1 LKIIVLGVWHFFG
14 YLYAKQTTMKNQN
27 IKRTF
32 IVDDD
37 PFWVAMLT
45 QMLTNLGY
53 ENIITFSNGKDCVDH
68 LHLNPNLVFLDYQM
82 ENMNGL
88 EVLKKVKDYFPGI
101 GVVFCTAH
109 EELSIAVSAMKNGS
123 FDYLL
128 KSNATK
134 KEVSSIIERMGEKQ
148 IFAEKIF

>member
-1 LKIIVLGVWHFFG
+1 
-14 YLYAKQTTMKNQN
+14 MKKQN

-37 PFWVAMLT
+37 PFWTAMLS
-45 QMLTNLGY
+45 QMLTDLGY
-53 ENIITFSNGKDCVDH
+53 ENIVTFGNGKDCVDN
-68 LHLNPNLVFLDYQM
+68 LHLNPSLVFLDYQM
-82 ENMNGL
+82 EDMDGL
-88 EVLKKVKDYFPGI
+88 EVLQKVKSYYPGI

-109 EELSIAVSAMKNGS
+109 EDLSVAVNAMKNGS

-134 KEVSSIIERMGEKQ
+134 KEVASIIDNMGEKQ
-148 IFAEKIF
+148 IFADKVF

>member
-1 LKIIVLGVWHFFG
+1 
-14 YLYAKQTTMKNQN
+14 MKKQN

-37 PFWVAMLT
+37 PFWTAMLAE
-45 QMLTNLGY
+45 MLSDLGY
-53 ENIITFSNGKDCVDH
+53 ENIITFSNGKDCIEN
-68 LHLNPNLVFLDYQM
+68 LHLNPSLVFLDYQM
-82 ENMNGL
+82 EDMDGL
-88 EVLKKVKDYFPGI
+88 EVLQKVKNYYPGI

-109 EELSIAVSAMKNGS
+109 EDLSVAVSAMKNGS

-134 KEVSSIIERMGEKQ
+134 KEVSSIITHMGEKQ
-148 IFAEKIF
+148 IFADKVF

>member
-1 LKIIVLGVWHFFG
+1 MKI
-14 YLYAKQTTMKNQN
+14 QN

-37 PFWVAMLT
+37 PFWTAMLT

-53 ENIITFSNGKDCVDH
+53 ENIVTFSNGKDCIDN
-68 LHLNPNLVFLDYQM
+68 LHLNPSLVFLDYQM
-82 ENMNGL
+82 EEMDGL
-88 EVLKKVKDYFPGI
+88 EVLQQVKNYYPGI

-109 EELSIAVSAMKNGS
+109 EDLSVAVNAMKFGS

-134 KEVSSIIERMGEKQ
+134 KEVASIIAHMGEKQ
-148 IFAEKIF
+148 VFADKVF

>member
-1 LKIIVLGVWHFFG
+1 
-14 YLYAKQTTMKNQN
+14 MKKQN

-37 PFWVAMLT
+37 PFWTAMLT

-53 ENIITFSNGKDCVDH
+53 ENIVTFSNGKDCVDN

-82 ENMNGL
+82 EDMDGL
-88 EVLKKVKDYFPGI
+88 EVLQKVKSYYPGI

-109 EELSIAVSAMKNGS
+109 EDLSVAVSAMKNGS

-134 KEVSSIIERMGEKQ
+134 KEVVSIIENMAEKQ
-148 IFAEKIF
+148 IFDVKVY